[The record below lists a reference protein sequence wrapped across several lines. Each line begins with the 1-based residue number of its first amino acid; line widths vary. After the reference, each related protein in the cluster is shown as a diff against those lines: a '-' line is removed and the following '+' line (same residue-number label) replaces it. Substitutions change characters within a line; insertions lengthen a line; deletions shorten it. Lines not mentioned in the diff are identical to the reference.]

1 MALAMPV
8 KYGPAQ
14 LEDAPLPAAV
24 RRLLERLASETG
36 LRTDLEVTGDPLLA
50 ATAVDVAVLR
60 LVQGAL
66 ANVRQHALATRVVV
80 SLSYAP
86 DELLVDVVD
95 DGSGFDP
102 AATPRQR
109 TPAASTCAPCAS
121 AWPRWAGRWAS
132 SRRRVRDRGRSSAD
146 PASIAATMS
155 ASVS

>member
-66 ANVRQHALATRVVV
+66 A
-80 SLSYAP
+80 
-86 DELLVDVVD
+86 
-95 DGSGFDP
+95 
-102 AATPRQR
+102 
-109 TPAASTCAPCAS
+109 ASACAPCAS
-121 AWPRWAGRWAS
+121 AWPRWAGPWAS